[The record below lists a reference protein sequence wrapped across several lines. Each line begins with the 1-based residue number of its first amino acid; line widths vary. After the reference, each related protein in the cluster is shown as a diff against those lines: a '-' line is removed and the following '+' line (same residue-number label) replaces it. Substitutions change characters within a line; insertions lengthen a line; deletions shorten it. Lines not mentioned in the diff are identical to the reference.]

1 MCDMLIAL
9 LLAAA
14 MPASGPTP
22 TPTPKPTPTQGPLT
36 TRALADYKAADA
48 EMAAQ
53 WKLTNAFMKGKDA
66 LDRSRGGGFGFAA
79 ALLVSQRAWLSY
91 RDAACAVEGGIYAGD
106 IRQQLMIAQCKTA
119 LTNAR
124 TLQLKG
130 LMAVGA

>member
-14 MPASGPTP
+14 APTP
-22 TPTPKPTPTQGPLT
+22 SPTPKPTPTQGPLT

-106 IRQQLMIAQCKTA
+106 VRQQLMIAQCKTA
-119 LTNAR
+119 FTNAR

>member
-1 MCDMLIAL
+1 MRDMLIAL

-14 MPASGPTP
+14 APTP

-36 TRALADYKAADA
+36 ARALADYKAADA

-106 IRQQLMIAQCKTA
+106 VRQQLMIAQCKTA